1 MTTSDVLVTSLTFT
15 PTTGNNTTATPSG
28 GSITLDATGDGTLAV
43 AYSENGTPAE
53 RTGTLTLSW
62 NGSTVLTT
70 NPTPVTTTL
79 TQAAAARSIAFS
91 SSSLSADT
99 AAGTK
104 DVTITSNSDWRV
116 TTSDVLVT
124 SLTFTPTTGNNT
136 TATPSGGSITLDATG
151 DGTLA
156 VAYSANDTIVER
168 TGTLTLSARN
178 GSNVLTTNPSP
189 VTTTLTQAAA
199 ARSIAFSSSSL
210 SADTAAGTKDVTIT
224 SNSDWQV
231 TTSDVLVTSLTFTP
245 TTGNNTTAT
254 PSGGSITLDATG
266 DGTLA
271 VAYSANGT
279 QLWNAQVPLLYR
291 QAEWRKCAND

>member
-1 MTTSDVLVTSLTFT
+1 M
-15 PTTGNNTTATPSG
+15 
-28 GSITLDATGDGTLAV
+28 AV
-43 AYSENGTPAE
+43 AYSENVTPAE
-53 RTGTLTLSW
+53 RTGTLTLSSK
-62 NGSTVLTT
+62 NGENVLTT
-70 NPTPVTTTL
+70 NPSPVTTTL

-151 DGTLA
+151 DGTLV

-178 GSNVLTTNPSP
+178 ASTVLTTNPTP
-189 VTTTLTQAAA
+189 ITITLTQEAAPVPTLTLTASGIVSPSGSEENYTYDTDA
-199 ARSIAFSSSSL
+199 AQTTLNVVVAIEKCHRMACN
-210 SADTAAGTKDVTIT
+210 
-224 SNSDWQV
+224 SNSR
-231 TTSDVLVTSLTFTP
+231 
-245 TTGNNTTAT
+245 
-254 PSGGSITLDATG
+254 
-266 DGTLA
+266 
-271 VAYSANGT
+271 Y
-279 QLWNAQVPLLYR
+279 
-291 QAEWRKCAND
+291 

>member
-28 GSITLDATGDGTLAV
+28 GSITLDATGDGTLV
-43 AYSENGTPAE
+43 
-53 RTGTLTLSW
+53 
-62 NGSTVLTT
+62 
-70 NPTPVTTTL
+70 
-79 TQAAAARSIAFS
+79 
-91 SSSLSADT
+91 
-99 AAGTK
+99 
-104 DVTITSNSDWRV
+104 
-116 TTSDVLVT
+116 
-124 SLTFTPTTGNNT
+124 
-136 TATPSGGSITLDATG
+136 
-151 DGTLA
+151 

-168 TGTLTLSARN
+168 TGTLTLSSKN
-178 GSNVLTTNPSP
+178 GENVLTTNPSP

-266 DGTLA
+266 DGTLV

-279 QLWNAQVPLLYR
+279 PAERTGTLTLSALDGSSNVLTTNPTPITITLTQEAAPVPTLTLTR
-291 QAEWRKCAND
+291 DCFTFG